1 MRAAGLVSPA
11 FSARIGQAHAAPLRV
26 QIRASHF
33 PCTRAACECACACL
47 CAVPPPGPAD
57 SGIPLF
63 IFHLSTSLG
72 PLRQDDRGDALIKCT
87 E

>member
-33 PCTRAACECACACL
+33 PCTALRVRVRVRICAL
-47 CAVPPPGPAD
+47 FL
-57 SGIPLF
+57 PLGLQIRGF
-63 IFHLSTSLG
+63 RYLSFTS
-72 PLRQDDRGDALIKCT
+72 PLA
-87 E
+87 